1 MEPSDQSNHA
11 GDDVAHDLVRLSDCP
26 ALKGLAWSI
35 PGATTLTR
43 AEAAALLRRS
53 RRLLDPQQMSDQER
67 ALIASLAAE
76 CLQRHVQA

>member
-1 MEPSDQSNHA
+1 MEPSDQPNHA
-11 GDDVAHDLVRLSDCP
+11 GDGVAQDLVRLSDSP

-35 PGATTLTR
+35 PG
-43 AEAAALLRRS
+43 AALLRRS

-67 ALIASLAAE
+67 ALIASLAPE